1 MDEVWL
7 KLLLCKLKAL
17 SLKKKKEESR
27 GLWPMAPYTWAD
39 HHRVGSYSRGDSLPH
54 ANRKQGE
61 GDRKRPG

>member
-1 MDEVWL
+1 
-7 KLLLCKLKAL
+7 
-17 SLKKKKEESR
+17 
-27 GLWPMAPYTWAD
+27 MAPYTWAD